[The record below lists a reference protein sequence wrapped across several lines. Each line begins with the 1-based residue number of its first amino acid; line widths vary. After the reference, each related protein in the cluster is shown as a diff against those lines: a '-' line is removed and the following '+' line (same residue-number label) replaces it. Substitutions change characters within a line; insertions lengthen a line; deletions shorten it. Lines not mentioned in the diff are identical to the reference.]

1 MSIWS
6 GDFVPRPPGDS
17 VKLNERSMPMSSIH
31 TIMVALDFSKYSLP
45 TAQYASRLAHDLAAE
60 LLFVNVINQ
69 RDIDAVQ
76 SIATANSS
84 FPFDQYISDR
94 IQERHDKLNELIQ
107 ACKEYD
113 NPVRTMVRIGMP
125 YKELLGIIDEETPEL
140 LVMATKGRTDLV
152 DVVMGSCARS
162 MYRRSP
168 IPLLSLRGDRF
179 FR

>member
-1 MSIWS
+1 MST
-6 GDFVPRPPGDS
+6 
-17 VKLNERSMPMSSIH
+17 IH
-31 TIMVALDFSKYSLP
+31 TIMVAVDLSRYSLP
-45 TAQYASRLAHDLAAE
+45 TAQYASKLAHDLAAD

-84 FPFDQYISDR
+84 FPFDQYVSDR
-94 IQERHDKLNELIQ
+94 VQERRDKIDELIQ
-107 ACKEYD
+107 ACRDYP
-113 NPVRTMVRIGMP
+113 NPTRTIVRIGMP
-125 YKELLGIIDEETPEL
+125 YTELLRVIDEETPDL

-179 FR
+179 FN

>member
-1 MSIWS
+1 MST
-6 GDFVPRPPGDS
+6 
-17 VKLNERSMPMSSIH
+17 IH
-31 TIMVALDFSKYSLP
+31 TIMVAVDLSKYSLP
-45 TAQYASRLAHDLAAE
+45 TAQYASKLAHDLAAD

-84 FPFDQYISDR
+84 FPFEQYVSDR
-94 IQERHDKLNELIQ
+94 MQERRDKIDELIQ
-107 ACKEYD
+107 ACRDYP
-113 NPVRTMVRIGMP
+113 NPTRVIVRIGMP
-125 YKELLGIIDEETPEL
+125 YIELLRVIDEETPDL

-179 FR
+179 FN

>member
-1 MSIWS
+1 MSTI
-6 GDFVPRPPGDS
+6 R
-17 VKLNERSMPMSSIH
+17 
-31 TIMVALDFSKYSLP
+31 TIMVAVDLSKYSLP
-45 TAQYASRLAHDLAAE
+45 TAQYASKLAHDLAAD

-84 FPFDQYISDR
+84 FPFEQYVSDR
-94 IQERHDKLNELIQ
+94 VQERNDKINELIQ
-107 ACKEYD
+107 ACRDYP
-113 NPVRTMVRIGMP
+113 NPTRTMVCIGIP
-125 YKELLGIIDEETPEL
+125 YRELLRVIDEETPDL

-179 FR
+179 FN

>member
-1 MSIWS
+1 MST
-6 GDFVPRPPGDS
+6 
-17 VKLNERSMPMSSIH
+17 IH
-31 TIMVALDFSKYSLP
+31 TIMVAVDLSRYSLP
-45 TAQYASRLAHDLAAE
+45 TAQYASKLAHDLAAD

-84 FPFDQYISDR
+84 FPFEQYVSDR
-94 IQERHDKLNELIQ
+94 VQERRDKIDELIQ
-107 ACKEYD
+107 ACRDYP
-113 NPVRTMVRIGMP
+113 NPTRTIVRIGMP
-125 YKELLGIIDEETPEL
+125 YTELLRVIDEETPDL

-179 FR
+179 FN

>member
-1 MSIWS
+1 MSTI
-6 GDFVPRPPGDS
+6 R
-17 VKLNERSMPMSSIH
+17 
-31 TIMVALDFSKYSLP
+31 TIMVAVDLSKYSLP
-45 TAQYASRLAHDLAAE
+45 TAQYASKLAHDLTAD

-84 FPFDQYISDR
+84 FPFEQYISDR
-94 IQERHDKLNELIQ
+94 VQERSDKINELIQ
-107 ACKEYD
+107 ACRDYP
-113 NPVRTMVRIGMP
+113 NPTRTMVRIGMP
-125 YKELLGIIDEETPEL
+125 YRELLRVIDEETPDL
-140 LVMATKGRTDLV
+140 LIMATKGRTDLV

-179 FR
+179 FN

>member
-1 MSIWS
+1 
-6 GDFVPRPPGDS
+6 
-17 VKLNERSMPMSSIH
+17 MSSIH
-31 TIMVALDFSKYSLP
+31 TIMVAVDLSKYSLP
-45 TAQYASRLAHDLAAE
+45 TAQYASKLAHDLAAD

-84 FPFDQYISDR
+84 FPFEQYVSDR
-94 IQERHDKLNELIQ
+94 MQERRDKIDELIQ
-107 ACKEYD
+107 ACRDYP
-113 NPVRTMVRIGMP
+113 NPTRTIVRIGMP
-125 YKELLGIIDEETPEL
+125 YTELLRVIDEETPDL

-179 FR
+179 FK